1 MPITGCSPF
10 IKNRM
15 KKVFLLAVFG
25 LSLLTVVSCGNKEIQ
40 QTKGVVSS
48 IKVVEDSLA
57 TANIVVDGDTLLF
70 KLADARF
77 VNGMFLKGD
86 SVTIDYIEGR
96 GDTLRALVIAVLPK
110 PVHYIDLNNQAD
122 QSDTLATRQSQP
134 VDSLEIPQ

>member
-1 MPITGCSPF
+1 MI
-10 IKNRM
+10 
-15 KKVFLLAVFG
+15 G

-40 QTKGVVSS
+40 QTKGVVTS

-70 KLADARF
+70 KLADARL

-134 VDSLEIPQ
+134 LDSLEIPQ

>member
-1 MPITGCSPF
+1 
-10 IKNRM
+10 M
-15 KKVFLLAVFG
+15 KKVFLLAVIG

-40 QTKGVVSS
+40 QTKGVVTS

-96 GDTLRALVIAVLPK
+96 GDTLRALGKQKRKAYWQFSRFLVPSVIRSDP
-110 PVHYIDLNNQAD
+110 IGDLGVEED
-122 QSDTLATRQSQP
+122 FLRE
-134 VDSLEIPQ
+134 L